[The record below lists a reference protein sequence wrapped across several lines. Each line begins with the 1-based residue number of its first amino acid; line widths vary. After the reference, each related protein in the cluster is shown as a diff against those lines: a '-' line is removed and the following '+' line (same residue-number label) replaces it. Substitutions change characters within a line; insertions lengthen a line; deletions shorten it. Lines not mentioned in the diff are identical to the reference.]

1 LDTDGGDAMLPLN
14 GVDDILEVTDDGDEG
29 SDKPSKVR
37 EAGDD
42 FDNVADAKF
51 KAGGNGIDDDEEE
64 EEEEEEEGKAA
75 ALCVGTEMGWW

>member
-1 LDTDGGDAMLPLN
+1 LGTDDGDAMLPLN

-42 FDNVADAKF
+42 FENVADAKF
-51 KAGGNGIDDDEEE
+51 KAGGNGIDDEEE
-64 EEEEEEEGKAA
+64 EWGKAA